1 MRNTF
6 LFLFTGC
13 LFCTCGCT
21 AKQKQPRI
29 IEQSFYYWKTNYKLN
44 DFEKNQLD
52 SRKIKTLYIRFFDID
67 WDENLNRELPAGQI
81 QFAENPD
88 TSLTV
93 IPVVFITNETMKRL
107 DAAGV
112 AKLAENIINL
122 IQKTCAAFSISK
134 IPEVQIDC
142 DWTTA
147 TKSNYFY
154 LLEEI
159 KKHLFLKNKK
169 ISATIRMYQ
178 LKYAD
183 KTGIPPVDKGLLM
196 CYNMGNLKNPA
207 TSNSIIETAELKK
220 YIRSLSAYPL
230 PTDVALPL
238 FEWKVL
244 FRNNNYAGLIQNLP
258 DDSLKNN
265 SAVTQS
271 GNQYSFTRGIKVA
284 GYSFVTG
291 DVLRDEKSI
300 YDEVLTSAKEIAGYL
315 KNTRPRIVLYHLDS
329 VILKKYTSHELQT
342 VFNCFR

>member
-6 LFLFTGC
+6 LFLFAGC

-21 AKQKQPRI
+21 AKQKQPRF

-44 DFEKNQLD
+44 DFEKGQLD
-52 SRKIKTLYIRFFDID
+52 SLKSKTLYIRFFDID

-93 IPVVFITNETMKRL
+93 IPTVFITNETVKRL
-107 DAAGV
+107 DAAGIV
-112 AKLAENIINL
+112 RLAENIINL
-122 IQKTCAAFSISK
+122 MQKTCTTFSINK
-134 IPEVQIDC
+134 VHEVQIDC
-142 DWTTA
+142 DWTAA
-147 TKSNYFY
+147 TKGNYFY

-159 KKHLFLKNKK
+159 KKHPFLKNKK
-169 ISATIRMYQ
+169 ISATIRLYQ

-207 TSNSIIETAELKK
+207 TVNSIIETAELKK
-220 YIRSLSAYPL
+220 YIRSLSTYPL
-230 PTDVALPL
+230 PMDVALPL

-271 GNQYSFTRGIKVA
+271 GNRYSFVRGISVA
-284 GYSFVTG
+284 GYSFAAD
-291 DVLRDEKSI
+291 DVLRDEKSNH
-300 YDEVLTSAKEIAGYL
+300 DEVLASAKEIARHL
-315 KNTRPRIVLYHLDS
+315 KNTRPRVVFYHLDS
-329 VILKKYTSHELQT
+329 VILKKFTSHELQT